1 MGQIGCPTLFSFW
14 GVVMLFEDF
23 VVDLFNN
30 IKSPDGALSCFVY
43 VDGEELL
50 NTTCLF
56 KDVLVNATA
65 CADRLSLAIDPIIGQ
80 AAREKKS
87 ISLMAVVSAG
97 KNDEVYRFKYANG
110 DLVSNQHIRENNI
123 LPKTELCNISNKK
136 SIEERAM
143 VSDEVRELMKKN
155 GITED
160 EERYKQ
166 RISILRKI
174 HCGKPVEHSVL
185 HKLFN
190 EYTKTFF

>member
-110 DLVSNQHIRENNI
+110 DTFRGKFRNNSFYMGKYYVKEDGSMYSGSFENGQ
-123 LPKTELCNISNKK
+123 PKMGIWF
-136 SIEERAM
+136 
-143 VSDEVRELMKKN
+143 DKN
-155 GITED
+155 GQII
-160 EERYKQ
+160 Q
-166 RISILRKI
+166 
-174 HCGKPVEHSVL
+174 
-185 HKLFN
+185 
-190 EYTKTFF
+190 